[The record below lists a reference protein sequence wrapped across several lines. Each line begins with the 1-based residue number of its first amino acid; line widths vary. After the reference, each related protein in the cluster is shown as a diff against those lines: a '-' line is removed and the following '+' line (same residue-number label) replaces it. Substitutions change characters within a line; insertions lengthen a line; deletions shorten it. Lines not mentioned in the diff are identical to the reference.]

1 LNDLLELSRIGRIMH
16 EPVEED
22 FGSIVRDALSLLN
35 GSIAANNIHVNFVD
49 DGHKIIGDRVRLLE
63 VIQNLVENAIKFMGD
78 QQTPEIHIGSIKDDQ
93 GKPVFFVQDNGI
105 GIEPQYQDR
114 VFGIF
119 NKLDA
124 KTEGSG
130 IGLTLVKRIIE
141 VHNGRIWLTSQPG
154 KGAIF
159 FFTIPGANTNE

>member
-1 LNDLLELSRIGRIMH
+1 
-16 EPVEED
+16 
-22 FGSIVRDALSLLN
+22 
-35 GSIAANNIHVNFVD
+35 
-49 DGHKIIGDRVRLLE
+49 
-63 VIQNLVENAIKFMGD
+63 MGD
-78 QQTPEIHIGSIKDDQ
+78 QPAPEIRIGSIKDDV

-141 VHNGRIWLTSQPG
+141 VHNGNIWLTSQPG
-154 KGAIF
+154 KGTTF
-159 FFTIPGANTNE
+159 FFTIPGANTKA